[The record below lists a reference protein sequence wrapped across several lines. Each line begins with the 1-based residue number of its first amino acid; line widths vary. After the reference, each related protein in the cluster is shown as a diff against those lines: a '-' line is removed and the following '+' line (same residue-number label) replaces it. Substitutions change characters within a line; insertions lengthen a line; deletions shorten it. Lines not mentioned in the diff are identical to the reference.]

1 MAKEYSSWWKVLD
14 WTSRPVIMLP
24 DRNESFCDAKTKPL
38 HCHDIAMVLQKNMG
52 GDFSMNEN
60 EYGFNSQ
67 IFQAKTFRDRE
78 SFVAN
83 CWWRIL

>member
-24 DRNESFCDAKTKPL
+24 DRNECFCDAKTKPL

-60 EYGFNSQ
+60 EYGFNR
-67 IFQAKTFRDRE
+67 AKYFRPRHSETD
-78 SFVAN
+78 SFVVN
-83 CWWRIL
+83 C